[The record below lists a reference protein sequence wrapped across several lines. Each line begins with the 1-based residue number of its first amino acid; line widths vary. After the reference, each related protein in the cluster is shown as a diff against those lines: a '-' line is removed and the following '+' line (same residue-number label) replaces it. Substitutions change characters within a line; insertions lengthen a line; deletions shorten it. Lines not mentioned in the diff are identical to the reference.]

1 MALPQP
7 NLKLVKK
14 KPSKMDDL
22 EFLAN
27 ARATEEVKAKAKEEN
42 AVKSET
48 NVDNAK
54 RMNDFVDRGGSYK
67 DIVAPGST
75 KKGYEGG
82 TVTTSPRV
90 TTPSQT
96 SAMTEAEADDEG
108 DDLDYLA
115 RVEADLQDERDAT
128 QAELKAGKAQ
138 AIQETRAKAGAA
150 GMGLSGASAA
160 LESDVT
166 RQQDRSIALAMAEL
180 DRMQRDDKFTAIQ
193 QQGAIM
199 DIEDAYD
206 VDMDG
211 DGTVNGRPVDV
222 ESGVGDG
229 DIENDIEAEPT
240 ALAAQK
246 AALAEQNSIYDVDD
260 YSWWDEPNAAPGSIQ
275 APFKYRGGKAS
286 LEAMLEETAP
296 DALPL
301 TKKIMDTGNP
311 LDPKREIWVDKF
323 GNCYVLDA
331 TQSTRRG

>member
-27 ARATEEVKAKAKEEN
+27 AKAAEEAKPA
-42 AVKSET
+42 KSET
-48 NVDNAK
+48 NVEIAK
-54 RMNDFVDRGGSYK
+54 GMNSYVDRGGSYK

-82 TVTTSPRV
+82 KVTTSPVTKPGMTVTTSERV
-90 TTPSQT
+90 PLDEPSG
-96 SAMTEAEADDEG
+96 EE

-128 QAELKAGKAQ
+128 QAELKAGKAR
-138 AIQETRAKAGAA
+138 AVQETRAKAGAA

-160 LESDVT
+160 LESDVS

-211 DGTVNGRPVDV
+211 DGTINGTPVNLELGY
-222 ESGVGDG
+222 GDG
-229 DIENDIEAEPT
+229 DPDNDVPADPSGVDVQKE
-240 ALAAQK
+240 ALAN
-246 AALAEQNSIYDVDD
+246 QNSIYDVDD

-275 APFKYRGGKAS
+275 APFKYRGGKSS
-286 LEAMLEETAP
+286 LEAMLADVAP

-311 LDPKREIWVDKF
+311 TDPKREIWVDKF
-323 GNCYVLDA
+323 GNCYVLDSS
-331 TQSTRRG
+331 QSTRRG